1 MSSPFELTSHHGA
14 RPQIKTITWEIPRET
29 IQLTLLNSQ
38 TVRYFAVPS
47 DQNTGSNP
55 FLSKNFMLTLDFHE
69 AFLCPYD
76 HLPSLIFVFA
86 LVNSCCYLYLTVLT
100 RILDV

>member
-38 TVRYFAVPS
+38 TLRETETLLFQVTKTQALI
-47 DQNTGSNP
+47 
-55 FLSKNFMLTLDFHE
+55 LS
-69 AFLCPYD
+69 
-76 HLPSLIFVFA
+76 
-86 LVNSCCYLYLTVLT
+86 
-100 RILDV
+100 